1 VTGDETIWI
10 LNVQDEGCQLLRG
23 RTPCSDRFESFP
35 LELVTELSNPYAEL
49 GPAARAP
56 DCFER
61 TDLLLDHRRAELL
74 HRYVRELRL
83 WIERGLREHR
93 IEVLNVF
100 APQRLLNALR
110 RAWPIRAPK
119 SIREYPID
127 LATRQRWQLERHPAI
142 LALTRPAANA
152 REM

>member
-1 VTGDETIWI
+1 MTENETLWI

-23 RTPCSDRFESFP
+23 RTPCSNRFEYFP
-35 LELVTELSNPYAEL
+35 LELVAELSNPYAEL

-56 DCFER
+56 DHFER

-93 IEVLNVF
+93 IKVLNVF
-100 APQRLLNALR
+100 APQRLLIALR
-110 RAWPIRAPK
+110 RAWPIRAPE
-119 SIREYPID
+119 SIRENAID
-127 LATRQRWQLERHPAI
+127 LAARQRWQLERHPAI
-142 LALTRPAANA
+142 LALPRSAASA
-152 REM
+152 RAE